1 MNQRVGDKSSI
12 RSTLQYC
19 IGRPSSTTRKLPTV
33 IPNFNHSHVLPP
45 FLGDSPSQAAQA
57 SPYTATA
64 GELVAR
70 LGNTPQRCTLLK
82 GLFAYRRALIDLG
95 FSHGFQWLDGSFV
108 EDIEAHESRSPNDID
123 VVTFANTPSGL
134 DPNQVQA
141 LALAHPEVFEPA
153 QTKRHF
159 GCDAYLVRLDGS
171 PERLVSRAAYYQGLF
186 SHRRSDNMWKGML
199 MLQLQSDD
207 SAAVAALSH
216 SLEGGHDA
224 APT

>member
-1 MNQRVGDKSSI
+1 M
-12 RSTLQYC
+12 
-19 IGRPSSTTRKLPTV
+19 
-33 IPNFNHSHVLPP
+33 
-45 FLGDSPSQAAQA
+45 
-57 SPYTATA
+57 
-64 GELVAR
+64 AR
-70 LGNTPQRCTLLK
+70 LGHTPLRCVLLK

-95 FSHGFQWLDGSFV
+95 FSRGFQWLDGSFV
-108 EDIEAHESRSPNDID
+108 ENIEAHESRAPNDID
-123 VVTFANTPSGL
+123 MVTFANTPSGL
-134 DPNQVQA
+134 DPAQVLTLTQ
-141 LALAHPEVFEPA
+141 AHPDVFEPA
-153 QTKRHF
+153 RTKQRF

>member
-1 MNQRVGDKSSI
+1 MLTRCGPFALFDAQI
-12 RSTLQYC
+12 RQPAIHRTM
-19 IGRPSSTTRKLPTV
+19 

-45 FLGDSPSQAAQA
+45 FLGNSPSQAAQA
-57 SPYTATA
+57 SPYATTAS
-64 GELVAR
+64 ELVAR
-70 LGNTPQRCTLLK
+70 LGHTPQRCVLLK
-82 GLFAYRRALIDLG
+82 GLFAYRQALIDLG

-108 EDIEAHESRSPNDID
+108 ENIEGHESRAPNDVD

-134 DPNQVQA
+134 DAAQVLTLTQ
-141 LALAHPEVFEPA
+141 AHPNVFEPA
-153 QTKRHF
+153 RTKQHF

-186 SHRRSDNMWKGML
+186 SHRRSDNLWKGML
-199 MLQLQSDD
+199 MLPLQSDD
-207 SAAVAALSH
+207 DAALLALSR